1 MRYTYLFTQVS
12 RFEDGN
18 LVPIND
24 EPYEFRFTFG
34 KKIETFMGKSPDR
47 TVLFTK
53 DMWKEYPATNKE
65 ILGTVCFSTPSLEGF
80 RRPLVMTKEA
90 DKRAGMYQYE
100 PLDGGVKPQKDKYL
114 SEDLKILT
122 KTFVNGVRA
131 VNNKAMP
138 KSWHSIESADV
149 KYLTSYIKSYV
160 YEELLQDRDNKGKV
174 RSKDFLKKVLMEF
187 FALIPDNVIDKFDKG
202 LNAHDQIRT
211 KLEGV
216 EGNDKKIEAI
226 LETQGYFK
234 SLEDF
239 KLFIALRKYIL
250 GVKNRFNH
258 LVWVMYRSKIGLVT
272 LKDVK
277 TQLGAIF
284 GFSFKVGD
292 DDCKPKNKAEILK
305 EICRIPIRHKA
316 VEGFLDDIKK
326 LCCVEDLNKSYQAA
340 LCYKFQEECHWKYLS
355 SRYRYVDAIDE
366 KDKYK
371 PIHQEEF
378 RDLCLRYWGITEK
391 NTMKP
396 NKCKKIKEKTEK
408 KFNTE
413 ICNTKIWKEIKKEP
427 TD

>member
-114 SEDLKILT
+114 SEELKILT

-202 LNAHDQIRT
+202 LT
-211 KLEGV
+211 P
-216 EGNDKKIEAI
+216 
-226 LETQGYFK
+226 T
-234 SLEDF
+234 
-239 KLFIALRKYIL
+239 
-250 GVKNRFNH
+250 
-258 LVWVMYRSKIGLVT
+258 T
-272 LKDVK
+272 
-277 TQLGAIF
+277 
-284 GFSFKVGD
+284 
-292 DDCKPKNKAEILK
+292 
-305 EICRIPIRHKA
+305 
-316 VEGFLDDIKK
+316 
-326 LCCVEDLNKSYQAA
+326 
-340 LCYKFQEECHWKYLS
+340 
-355 SRYRYVDAIDE
+355 RYA
-366 KDKYK
+366 
-371 PIHQEEF
+371 Q
-378 RDLCLRYWGITEK
+378 
-391 NTMKP
+391 N
-396 NKCKKIKEKTEK
+396 
-408 KFNTE
+408 
-413 ICNTKIWKEIKKEP
+413 
-427 TD
+427 